1 VLSAVRLVL
10 TGFPFEAILLIHFLV
25 AAYYC
30 GAAGHYAREYKCIYN
45 SAIIKT
51 PSLSASQPPMV
62 NLCNDGPNMRFSPS
76 FLDEIRARLPV
87 SEVVRQKVKLRKEGR
102 EWRGLSPFNAEKTP
116 SFYVNDQKMR
126 WFDFSAGK
134 NGNIFD
140 FVMETEG
147 LSFPEAVER
156 LAALAGLSLPVE
168 TKEQQEQDRRRAT
181 LGEALEAA
189 AVFFEKQLAGAAGR
203 DARAYLD
210 RRQISLAARE
220 KFRLGFAP
228 PERHALRDHLAAK
241 GASVETMIEAGLLVH
256 GEDIAVPY
264 DRFRNRVMFP
274 ICDRAGR
281 VIAFGGRAL
290 EADAQAK
297 YLNSPETP
305 LFHKG
310 ATLYNLHN
318 ARKAA
323 HDAGTVIA
331 VEGYVDVIALSA
343 VGLAHAVA
351 PLGTALTPEQCALL
365 WRLAEEPVLCF
376 DGDKA
381 GLKAAFRAVDTALP
395 LIGPGRSLRFVL
407 LPDGQDPDDVL
418 RSSGPEALLEA
429 LSRPMPLVDLL
440 WMRETDAATLDTPER
455 RAALERRMRD
465 IVGQIGDD
473 DLRRHYLQELAQ
485 RLDGLFGRD
494 RRERFRRPDFA
505 RRGRDG
511 RRRNAEEGAMTIG
524 PALAN
529 SPLFRGVKAG
539 ITPREA
545 LILLILINHPEL
557 IDSRAEDLATL
568 ELESADARALR
579 DGLLRFAERRA
590 EDRLELRD
598 FLAAL
603 GHERTLA
610 RLESMAAHS
619 TLWSV
624 RPEAAMADA
633 GESLRQAFVLHRRSL
648 ALNRELR
655 AVQAM
660 LADNPCERDYARLR
674 DIQTQLSALD
684 GAEAAVE
691 GYGSLSGRPSRNL

>member
-1 VLSAVRLVL
+1 
-10 TGFPFEAILLIHFLV
+10 
-25 AAYYC
+25 
-30 GAAGHYAREYKCIYN
+30 
-45 SAIIKT
+45 
-51 PSLSASQPPMV
+51 
-62 NLCNDGPNMRFSPS
+62 MRFSPS
-76 FLDEIRARLPV
+76 FLEEIRARVPV
-87 SEVVRQKVKLRKEGR
+87 SEVVRRKVKLRKEGR

-140 FVMETEG
+140 FLMETEG

-156 LAALAGLSLPVE
+156 LAGLAGLSMPVE
-168 TKEQQEQDRRRAT
+168 TREQQEQDRRRAT
-181 LGEALEAA
+181 LGEVLEEA
-189 AVFFEKQLAGAAGR
+189 AVFFEKQLAGPAGR
-203 DARAYLD
+203 EARGYLD
-210 RRQISLAARE
+210 RRQISSSSRE

-228 PERHALRDHLAAK
+228 AERHALRDHLAAK
-241 GASVETMIEAGLLVH
+241 GASVDTMIEAGLLVH

-323 HDAGTVIA
+323 HESGAVIA
-331 VEGYVDVIALSA
+331 VEGYVDVIALTA
-343 VGLAHAVA
+343 AGFPHVVA
-351 PLGTALTPEQCALL
+351 PLGTALTDEQCALL
-365 WRLAEEPVLCF
+365 WRLAEEPILCF

-407 LPDGQDPDDVL
+407 LPDGQDPDELLRASGAEALADVL
-418 RSSGPEALLEA
+418 N
-429 LSRPMPLVDLL
+429 RPLPLVDLL
-440 WMRETDAATLDTPER
+440 WMRETEAATLDTPER
-455 RAALERRMRD
+455 RAALERRLHE
-465 IVGQIGDD
+465 IAGQIRDD
-473 DLRRHYLQELAQ
+473 DLRRHYQQELTQ
-485 RLDGLFGRD
+485 RLERLFGRD
-494 RRERFRRPDFA
+494 HRTKFGRSDFPRQ
-505 RRGRDG
+505 RRGKAARPSDD
-511 RRRNAEEGAMTIG
+511 RPMTIG

-529 SPLFRGVKAG
+529 SPLFRGVKSG
-539 ITPREA
+539 ISPREA
-545 LILLILINHPEL
+545 LILLILINHPDL
-557 IDSRAEDLATL
+557 IAPRVEELATL
-568 ELESADARALR
+568 DLNSADARALR
-579 DGLLRFAERRA
+579 DALLRFAERSDA
-590 EDRLELRD
+590 DKAGLRP
-598 FLAAL
+598 FLASL
-603 GHERTLA
+603 GLEPTVA
-610 RLESMAAHS
+610 RLEAMAAHS

-624 RPEAAMADA
+624 RPEAATADA
-633 GESLRQAFVLHRRSL
+633 GESLRQAFVLHRRSM

-660 LADNPCERDYARLR
+660 LADSPNERDYARLK

>member
-1 VLSAVRLVL
+1 
-10 TGFPFEAILLIHFLV
+10 
-25 AAYYC
+25 
-30 GAAGHYAREYKCIYN
+30 
-45 SAIIKT
+45 
-51 PSLSASQPPMV
+51 
-62 NLCNDGPNMRFSPS
+62 MRFSPS
-76 FLDEIRARLPV
+76 FLDEIRARVPV
-87 SEVVRQKVKLRKEGR
+87 SDVVRQKVKLKKEGR

-134 NGNIFD
+134 NGNVFD
-140 FVMETEG
+140 FLMETEG

-156 LAALAGLSLPVE
+156 LAALAGLALPVE

-181 LGEALEAA
+181 LGDVLEAA
-189 AVFFEKQLAGAAGR
+189 AVFFERQLAGAAGR

-210 RRQISLAARE
+210 RRQISPDSRE

-264 DRFRNRVMFP
+264 DRFRNRIMFP

-290 EADAQAK
+290 DADAQAK

-323 HDAGTVIA
+323 HESGAVIA
-331 VEGYVDVIALSA
+331 VEGYVDVIALA
-343 VGLAHAVA
+343 AAGFPNAVA
-351 PLGTALTPEQCALL
+351 PLGTALTAEQCALL
-365 WRLAEEPVLCF
+365 WRLAEEPILCF

-395 LIGPGRSLRFVL
+395 LIGPSRSLRFVL
-407 LPDGQDPDDVL
+407 LPDGQDPDELL
-418 RSSGPEALLEA
+418 RSGGPDGLADA
-429 LSRPMPLVDLL
+429 LSRPLPLVDLL
-440 WMRETDAATLDTPER
+440 WMRETESATLDTPER
-455 RAALERRMRD
+455 RAALERRLRE
-465 IVGQIGDD
+465 IVGQIADE
-473 DLRRHYLQELAQ
+473 DLRRHYIQELSA
-485 RLDGLFGRD
+485 RLDRLFGRD
-494 RRERFRRPDFA
+494 QRTKYRRSDFPW
-505 RRGRDG
+505 RGRG
-511 RRRNAEEGAMTIG
+511 RLPRRSDETPLTIG
-524 PALAN
+524 SALAN
-529 SPLFRGVKAG
+529 SPLFRGVKSG
-539 ITPREA
+539 IAPREA
-545 LILLILINHPEL
+545 LILLILINHPDL
-557 IDSRAEDLATL
+557 IDPRAEDLATL
-568 ELESADARALR
+568 DLNSADARALR
-579 DGLLRFAERRA
+579 DALLRFAERGDA
-590 EDRLELRD
+590 NKVELRA
-598 FLAAL
+598 FLASL
-603 GHERTLA
+603 GLDPIVA
-610 RLESMAAHS
+610 RLEAMAAHS

-624 RPEAAMADA
+624 RPEAAAADA
-633 GESLRQAFVLHRRSL
+633 GESLRQAFALHRRSL

-655 AVQAM
+655 AVQAV
-660 LADNPCERDYARLR
+660 LADDPNERDYARLK

>member
-1 VLSAVRLVL
+1 
-10 TGFPFEAILLIHFLV
+10 
-25 AAYYC
+25 
-30 GAAGHYAREYKCIYN
+30 
-45 SAIIKT
+45 
-51 PSLSASQPPMV
+51 
-62 NLCNDGPNMRFSPS
+62 MRFSPS
-76 FLDEIRARLPV
+76 FLDEIRARVPV
-87 SEVVRQKVKLRKEGR
+87 SEVVRQKVKLRKEGK

-156 LAALAGLSLPVE
+156 LAALAGLPLPVE

-189 AVFFEKQLAGAAGR
+189 AVFFEKQLAGPAGR
-203 DARAYLD
+203 EARAYLD
-210 RRQISLAARE
+210 RRQISPGARDQ
-220 KFRLGFAP
+220 FRLGFAP

-290 EADAQAK
+290 DADAQAK

-323 HDAGTVIA
+323 HETGAVIA
-331 VEGYVDVIALSA
+331 VEGYVDVIALA
-343 VGLAHAVA
+343 AAGFANAVA

-365 WRLAEEPVLCF
+365 WRLAEEPILCF

-407 LPDGQDPDDVL
+407 LPGGQDPDELL
-418 RSSGPEALLEA
+418 RSSGAEALA
-429 LSRPMPLVDLL
+429 DCLSRPLPLVDLL
-440 WMRETDAATLDTPER
+440 WMRETDAAPLDTPER
-455 RAALERRMRD
+455 RAALERRMRE
-465 IVGQIGDD
+465 IVGLIGDD
-473 DLRRHYLQELAQ
+473 DLRRHYLLELAQ
-485 RLDGLFGRD
+485 RLDRLFGRD
-494 RRERFRRPDFA
+494 QGRPFRRADVS
-505 RRGRDG
+505 RRGPGPNG
-511 RRRNAEEGAMTIG
+511 RRRTPDDAPLTIG

-529 SPLFRGVKAG
+529 SPLFRGVKGG

-545 LILLILINHPEL
+545 LILLILINHPDL
-557 IDSRAEDLATL
+557 IDARAEDLATL
-568 ELESADARALR
+568 DLESADARALR
-579 DGLLRFAERRA
+579 DALLRFAERGR
-590 EDRLELRD
+590 DDKRELRP
-598 FLAAL
+598 FLTSL
-603 GHERTLA
+603 GLDGTVA
-610 RLESMAAHS
+610 RLQAMPAHS

-624 RPEAAMADA
+624 RPDAAAADA
-633 GESLRQAFVLHRRSL
+633 GESLRQAFALHRRSL

-660 LADNPCERDYARLR
+660 LADNPNERDYARLK
-674 DIQTQLSALD
+674 DIQAQLSALD

-691 GYGSLSGRPSRNL
+691 GYGALSGRRSRSL

>member
-1 VLSAVRLVL
+1 
-10 TGFPFEAILLIHFLV
+10 
-25 AAYYC
+25 
-30 GAAGHYAREYKCIYN
+30 
-45 SAIIKT
+45 
-51 PSLSASQPPMV
+51 
-62 NLCNDGPNMRFSPS
+62 MRFSPS

-147 LSFPEAVER
+147 LS
-156 LAALAGLSLPVE
+156 LPRGGGE
-168 TKEQQEQDRRRAT
+168 TGGPRGARPCPSRPKSSRNRTNGARRSARRWKRRRSFSKSSSPAP
-181 LGEALEAA
+181 
-189 AVFFEKQLAGAAGR
+189 AGR
-203 DARAYLD
+203 EARAYLD

-318 ARKAA
+318 ARKTA
-323 HDAGTVIA
+323 HETGAVIA
-331 VEGYVDVIALSA
+331 VEGYVDVIALA
-343 VGLAHAVA
+343 AAGFPNAVA

-365 WRLAEEPVLCF
+365 WRLAEEPILCF

-407 LPDGQDPDDVL
+407 LPDGQDPDELL
-418 RSSGPEALLEA
+418 RSSGAEALAEA
-429 LSRPMPLVDLL
+429 LNHPLPLVDLL
-440 WMRETDAATLDTPER
+440 WMRETECGDAGYARAPRRPRAAAARDRRSDRRRRPATSLPPGAGAAAGPPLRPRPARPVSTPRR
-455 RAALERRMRD
+455 RAA
-465 IVGQIGDD
+465 
-473 DLRRHYLQELAQ
+473 
-485 RLDGLFGRD
+485 
-494 RRERFRRPDFA
+494 RRERSPARFRR
-505 RRGRDG
+505 
-511 RRRNAEEGAMTIG
+511 G
-524 PALAN
+524 PLD
-529 SPLFRGVKAG
+529 
-539 ITPREA
+539 
-545 LILLILINHPEL
+545 HW
-557 IDSRAEDLATL
+557 SR
-568 ELESADARALR
+568 
-579 DGLLRFAERRA
+579 
-590 EDRLELRD
+590 
-598 FLAAL
+598 
-603 GHERTLA
+603 
-610 RLESMAAHS
+610 
-619 TLWSV
+619 
-624 RPEAAMADA
+624 P
-633 GESLRQAFVLHRRSL
+633 GEF
-648 ALNRELR
+648 
-655 AVQAM
+655 
-660 LADNPCERDYARLR
+660 
-674 DIQTQLSALD
+674 
-684 GAEAAVE
+684 AAVSRRQVRDCAAR
-691 GYGSLSGRPSRNL
+691 GAYPVDPDQSSGSHRLPCGGSGDA